1 MADRGERQRLV
12 FGLIYRL
19 GGTITSRDMVEAFG
33 LTQSGAATEL
43 NRYRVQGF
51 LRRQSE
57 PGPGPPVYRYSL
69 TRMGLSKAR
78 WMVSQG
84 LLQAEQQE
92 HLPGL
97 EPVEP
102 EPRVVRPVI
111 YHRGPESGRRVVR
124 PDIHRRGD

>member
-1 MADRGERQRLV
+1 VADRGERQRLV

-19 GGTITSRDMVEAFG
+19 GGTVTSRDLVEAFG

-51 LRRQSE
+51 LRRESE

-69 TRMGLSKAR
+69 SRMGLSKAK
-78 WMVSQG
+78 WWAEQG
-84 LLQAEQQE
+84 LLHPPEQD

-97 EPVEP
+97 EPESA
-102 EPRVVRPVI
+102 PRVIRP
-111 YHRGPESGRRVVR
+111 PRVQRVLR
-124 PDIHRRGD
+124 PKINGG